1 MTTIEVN
8 YFVRLLSSIYVY
20 FWIPIRLNYLR
31 LKFKLRPVLTISRE
45 MFAVILLVTTGVP
58 LSMIYIVIKSLS
70 CLIENWIKWL
80 CNIIE
85 ETTGIDSK
93 CLTDSVL
100 SGDYKSEDPSEQHE
114 EETINESLMEQ
125 EADEKIESEIIVN
138 ENTDSDNNDEQETIK

>member
-1 MTTIEVN
+1 
-8 YFVRLLSSIYVY
+8 
-20 FWIPIRLNYLR
+20 
-31 LKFKLRPVLTISRE
+31 